1 MFTTEEMNPTFI
13 FIDGSYFT
21 FYRYFSLLNWWKNA
35 HPEKTIDE
43 PIENEEFVGKFRKL
57 FVETIQ
63 QLPKKLKID
72 KGNFYK
78 QINKNGFEY
87 VYNRLINKQN
97 KNKQL
102 C

>member
-43 PIENEEFVGKFRKL
+43 PYNNF
-57 FVETIQ
+57 
-63 QLPKKLKID
+63 LK
-72 KGNFYK
+72 N
-78 QINKNGFEY
+78 
-87 VYNRLINKQN
+87 
-97 KNKQL
+97 
-102 C
+102 